1 MKTRQL
7 FIPAYVR
14 AESGFKEDQKE
25 FDFVITTDKRD
36 SYGTI
41 FTSDGWDFSRYK
53 ENPVVFY
60 QHRSSGDDPDNL
72 IGITVKGPWKETLSD
87 GSQAHVARVR
97 FEEEEVNEK
106 AEKIRKKIIAG
117 TIRMA
122 SIAADVKEYRFG
134 DKDKGEDP
142 NDIYFTK
149 KELFEWSVVNLGSNP
164 GAQAKRNDEVILEIR
179 SERSGEEGDGKE
191 KKDTKKETTDPGE
204 GEVERHGLSVE
215 RARLEIYK
223 SKMF

>member
-1 MKTRQL
+1 MKTRKL
-7 FIPAYVR
+7 YIPAFVR
-14 AESGFKEDQKE
+14 AENGFTADQRE

-41 FTSDGWDFSRYK
+41 FTADGWDFTRYN

-72 IGITVKGPWKETLSD
+72 IGITVKGPWQETLSD
-87 GSQAHVARVR
+87 GSIAHVARVR
-97 FEEEEVNEK
+97 FEEEDVNPK

-122 SIAADVKEYRFG
+122 SIGASVKDYRFG
-134 DKDKGEDP
+134 NKDQNEDP
-142 NDIYFTK
+142 DDIYFLR

-164 GAQAKRNDEVILEIR
+164 GAQAKRNEEVLVEIR
-179 SERSGEEGDGKE
+179 SEQSDSD
-191 KKDTKKETTDPGE
+191 KKDKKESTDHEDGS
-204 GEVERHGLSVE
+204 VKRHGLSVE
-215 RARLEIYK
+215 RARLELYK
-223 SKMF
+223 SKSF